1 MKLKA
6 TSLYVGDNGRIT
18 CGRLC
23 CAGMTAASSGCDLS
37 GRRLELIT
45 PPMAEVIEGLCDR
58 PVSCETCGQTLVR

>member
-18 CGRLC
+18 CGRLR
-23 CAGMTAASSGCDLS
+23 CAGATSFSSGRDLS
-37 GRRLELIT
+37 GQPLELIT
-45 PPMAEVIEGLCDR
+45 PPMAKVIEDLTGR